1 MKNKLKNCLS
11 RKTIATILLCSFLFT
26 LVPAPSAIAATLQN
40 ATGNADKKNI
50 IYIENG
56 ADLIALGKNCTMDT
70 WSQNKTVELTS
81 DIDLSAM
88 DFTPIPS
95 FGGTFRGNGHTIS
108 GLHLTTK
115 GSYQGLFRYVQATGK
130 VENLTV
136 KGIIAP
142 EGNPKYLGSIAG
154 KNDGTITYCAFDG
167 TITGKAYIGGIAGS
181 TSETGTITYCTAQGN
196 LLSESYTGGITGQ
209 NLGTITNCQ
218 NHANV
223 NTTPITNKKSLSD
236 LETDSNIDLSEIRS
250 TENLSITTDTGGI
263 AGYSKGKVDSC
274 KNDGTIGY
282 QHVGYNTGGICGR
295 QSGII
300 SNCENNGAIYGRK
313 DVGGICG
320 QAEPYIIQA
329 YSKDALQQL
338 NDTLRTTQSTITKT
352 INRSDHE
359 ITDRLNNINN
369 QLDNVTNAADAMTD
383 NALDYADTVISDT
396 NDLLRRVSRSLDDM
410 EKGLQRVTTATVK
423 LGSGI
428 VELEEAG
435 ESLLKY
441 LRDVAA
447 TVKENETNSN
457 QPDAPDKQNSN
468 QNKIEDQF
476 HQASLSSLPEG
487 QINLEQHIEDLQ
499 TNIDNGT
506 VTPAD
511 MTPIKEDITVIEQ
524 QIAVSEN
531 YLANA
536 EDILRFLQQQG
547 YLPDDATINEA
558 LAQLGVTAEQIAAVK
573 QTIETIKNQLPDL
586 GKDMD
591 PAAIQEAIK
600 KLQAT
605 FQQLEQQLQSLK
617 TTLTKTIAA
626 IQAMKKQAPE
636 LKKALDSLEEGLDD
650 IERGMDYL
658 TMGAA
663 ELTRAIR
670 TINSGDTL
678 QIPEID
684 QEFHSNIDDLR
695 TAINGIQDNVTQLN
709 QSIANTQDDL
719 TKDFATIN
727 GQFLQ
732 MLNILSDAY
741 DRNQPGEREDFIED
755 ISDENT
761 ATTNEGKIYAS
772 HNNGPVQA
780 DINTGGIAGSMA
792 IEYDFDP
799 EDDAVKQGSGSLRF
813 TYQTKAIIEKCQNY
827 GTITGKKNYVGS
839 IVGKMDLGTTLLC
852 EGYGNAESTD
862 GSFVG
867 GIAGASEG
875 FIRNSTAKCTLA
887 GDDFIG
893 GITGQ
898 GRIITNC
905 YTLVHIDRADE
916 NQGAIAG
923 IDSEEKQ
930 DIRQNYFVS
939 NTLGGID
946 NISYQGRAE
955 SISIEE
961 FCDFIEK
968 TFQHEVTFQLTYMA
982 EDKVIATIPYT
993 YATPIDT
1000 ALLPA
1005 VPEKAGYFGTWD
1017 NYDYAMP
1024 LYDAIIQAEY
1034 ERAIEVIPS
1043 ALKRDGKAILLICG
1057 AFDDETQMAIAE
1069 NTDENKIQGK
1079 RILAS
1084 YRIKITDAHPKATYQ
1099 VRYLP
1104 TKQNSRIFIATEDN
1118 IAETPTKAFGRYLE
1132 CTAPGQEFI
1141 LYEVPPTSYVLL
1153 YVLIALLLVSSSYI
1167 IYKKK
1172 IQPQRQKKQKEGQ

>member
-1 MKNKLKNCLS
+1 MKNNPQT
-11 RKTIATILLCSFLFT
+11 RKTIALCLLCSFLLT
-26 LVPAPSAIAATLQN
+26 LFPAPPVFAAN
-40 ATGNADKKNI
+40 EATNEATI
-50 IYIENG
+50 IYIGNG
-56 ADLIALGKNCTMDT
+56 ADLIALGKKCTLDT

-108 GLHLTTK
+108 GLQLTAK
-115 GSYQGLFRYVQATGK
+115 GSYQGLFRYVQASGK
-130 VENLTV
+130 IENLTV
-136 KGIIAP
+136 KGVIAP
-142 EGNPKYLGSIAG
+142 EGNPKYLGGIAG
-154 KNDGTITYCAFDG
+154 QNDGTITYCAFAG
-167 TITGKAYIGGIAGS
+167 NITGKAYIGGIAGA
-181 TSETGTITYCTAQGN
+181 TSKTGAISYCTAQGN
-196 LLSESYTGGITGQ
+196 FLSESYTGGITGQ
-209 NLGTITNCQ
+209 NFGILTNCQ

-223 NTTPITNKKSLSD
+223 NTTPITRKKSLAD
-236 LETDSNIDLSEIRS
+236 LEADNNIDLSELRS

-263 AGYSKGKVDSC
+263 AGYSKGKIDNC

-295 QSGII
+295 QAGVI
-300 SNCENNGAIYGRK
+300 SNCENNGTVYGRK

-320 QAEPYIIQA
+320 QAEPYIVQA

-359 ITDRLNNINN
+359 ITDRLNSINN

-396 NDLLRRVSRSLDDM
+396 NDLLRRISLSLDYM
-410 EKGLQRVTTATVK
+410 EKGLQRISTATVK

-435 ESLLKY
+435 EYLLTY
-441 LRDVAA
+441 LRDVVTAI
-447 TVKENETNSN
+447 KKNDIDSN
-457 QPDAPDKQNSN
+457 KPDTPDKQPSDP
-468 QNKIEDQF
+468 NKLTEKIQ
-476 HQASLSSLPEG
+476 QAEESQKKQQAIRSSLPES
-487 QINLEQHIEDLQ
+487 QINLEEHIADLQ

-506 VTPAD
+506 VSSAD
-511 MTPIKEDITVIEQ
+511 MVPIREDITVLEQ
-524 QIAVSEN
+524 QITVSEN

-547 YLPDDATINEA
+547 YLPDDATINE
-558 LAQLGVTAEQIAAVK
+558 LLTQLGITAEQIAAVK
-573 QTIETIKNQLPDL
+573 ETIAAIKNQLPDL
-586 GKDMD
+586 GKDLD

-605 FQQLEQQLQSLK
+605 FQQLTQQLQALK
-617 TTLTKTIAA
+617 TTLAKTAAA

-636 LKKALDSLEEGLDD
+636 LKKALDSLEDGLYDM
-650 IERGMDYL
+650 ERGMDNL
-658 TMGAA
+658 TMGAT

-678 QIPEID
+678 QLPEID
-684 QEFHSNIDDLR
+684 QEFRTNIDDLR
-695 TAINGIQDNVTQLN
+695 TSINGIQDNVTQLN
-709 QSIANTQDDL
+709 QSITNTQDNL
-719 TKDFATIN
+719 IKDFTTIN

-732 MLNILSDAY
+732 ILNILSDTY
-741 DRNQPGEREDFIED
+741 DRKQPGEKEDFIED
-755 ISDENT
+755 VSDENT
-761 ATTNEGKIYAS
+761 ASLSEGKIYTS
-772 HNNGPVQA
+772 CNNGIVQA

-799 EDDAVKQGSGSLRF
+799 EDDVVKQGKDSLRF
-813 TYQTKAIIEKCQNY
+813 TYQTKAVIEKCQNY
-827 GTITGKKNYVGS
+827 GAITGKKNYVGS

-875 FIRNSTAKCTLA
+875 FIRNSIAKCTLA
-887 GDDFIG
+887 GDDFVG

-898 GRIITNC
+898 GNIISNC
-905 YTLVHIDRADE
+905 YTLVHIARADE

-923 IDSEEKQ
+923 KDSEEKE
-930 DIRQNYFVS
+930 DIRQNFFVS
-939 NTLGGID
+939 TTLGGID

-955 SISIEE
+955 NISIEG
-961 FCDFIEK
+961 FCSFIEK
-968 TFQHEVTFQLTYMA
+968 TFQHKVTFQLTYIA
-982 EDKVIATIPYT
+982 DDKVIAVIPYT

-1005 VPEKAGYFGTWD
+1005 VPEKAGYFGTWES
-1017 NYDYAMP
+1017 YDYEMP
-1024 LYDAIIQAEY
+1024 LYDATLQAEY

-1043 ALKRDGKAILLICG
+1043 ALKRDGKAIVLICG
-1057 AFDDETQMAIAE
+1057 AFDDKTQLAIAE
-1069 NTDENKIQGK
+1069 NTGENKIQGK
-1079 RILAS
+1079 KILAS
-1084 YRIKITDAHPKATYQ
+1084 YQVKITNARPKDTYQ
-1099 VRYLP
+1099 IRYLP
-1104 TKQNSRIFIATEDN
+1104 TKQNSRIIIAAGDN
-1118 IAETPTKAFGRYLE
+1118 IAEAPAKPFGRYLE

-1141 LYEVPPTSYVLL
+1141 LYEVPPTHYGWL
-1153 YVLIALLLVSSSYI
+1153 YIFPALLLLGGGYLA
-1167 IYKKK
+1167 YKKK
-1172 IQPQRQKKQKEGQ
+1172 FRRK

>member
-1 MKNKLKNCLS
+1 MKNKPQTK
-11 RKTIATILLCSFLFT
+11 KVIALLLLCSFLIT
-26 LVPAPSAIAATLQN
+26 LFPTPPAMAASEQT
-40 ATGNADKKNI
+40 T
-50 IYIENG
+50 IYIQNG

-70 WSQNKTVELTS
+70 WSQNKTIELTS

-108 GLHLTTK
+108 GLHLTKK

-130 VENLTV
+130 IENLTV
-136 KGIIAP
+136 KGTISP
-142 EGNPKYLGSIAG
+142 EGTSKYLGGIAG
-154 KNDGTITYCAFDG
+154 KNDGAITYCTFNG
-167 TITGKAYIGGIAGS
+167 NITGKGYVGGIAGF
-181 TSETGTITYCTAQGN
+181 TSETGTITYCTAQGH

-209 NLGTITNCQ
+209 NFGVITNCL

-223 NTTPITNKKSLSD
+223 NTTAITNKKSLSD
-236 LETDSNIDLSEIRS
+236 IEPDGDMDLSAIRS

-263 AGYSKGKVDSC
+263 AGYSKGKINSC

-295 QSGII
+295 QAGII
-300 SNCENNGAIYGRK
+300 SDCENNGTVYGRK

-320 QAEPYIIQA
+320 QAEPYIVQA

-338 NDTLRTTQSTITKT
+338 NDTLRSTQSTISKT

-359 ITDRLNNINN
+359 ITNTLNNINN

-396 NDLLRRVSRSLDDM
+396 NDLLRRVSRSLDYM
-410 EKGLQRVTTATVK
+410 EKGLQRISTATVK

-441 LRDVAA
+441 LREVSAA
-447 TVKENETNSN
+447 IKKNETDSDQPDSPDKENV
-457 QPDAPDKQNSN
+457 KQDE
-468 QNKIEDQF
+468 IEDKL
-476 HQASLSSLPEG
+476 HQAEETQKEQQDILSSLPES

-506 VTPAD
+506 VSSAD
-511 MTPIKEDITVIEQ
+511 MAPIKTDITIIEQ
-524 QIAVSEN
+524 QIAVTEN
-531 YLANA
+531 YLTNA

-547 YLPDDATINEA
+547 YLPDDATINE
-558 LAQLGVTAEQIAAVK
+558 LLTQLGITAEQIAAVK

-586 GKDMD
+586 GKDLD
-591 PAAIQEAIK
+591 PAAIQAAIQ
-600 KLQAT
+600 KLQTA
-605 FQQLEQQLQSLK
+605 FQQLEQQFQSLK
-617 TTLTKTIAA
+617 QTLAKTTAA

-636 LKKALDSLEEGLDD
+636 LKKALDSLEDGLYD
-650 IERGMDYL
+650 IERGMDNL
-658 TMGAA
+658 TMGAT

-684 QEFHSNIDDLR
+684 QEFRNNIDDLR
-695 TAINGIQDNVTQLN
+695 TSINGIQDDVTQLN
-709 QSIANTQDDL
+709 QTIANTQDDL
-719 TKDFATIN
+719 IKDFTTIN

-732 MLNILSDAY
+732 ILNILSDTY
-741 DRNQPGEREDFIED
+741 DRNQPGEKEDFIED
-755 ISDENT
+755 ISDQNT
-761 ATTNEGKIYAS
+761 SAITQGKIVAS
-772 HNNGPVQA
+772 SNYGNIAA
-780 DINTGGIAGSMA
+780 DINTGGIVGSMA

-799 EDDAVKQGSGSLRF
+799 EDDVVKQGKDSLRF
-813 TYQTKAIIEKCQNY
+813 TYQTKAIIEKCQNH

-839 IVGKMDLGTTLLC
+839 IVGKMDLGTALLC

-867 GIAGASEG
+867 GIAGASDG
-875 FIRNSTAKCTLA
+875 YIRNSIAKCTLA
-887 GDDFIG
+887 GDDFVG

-898 GRIITNC
+898 GQTITGC
-905 YTLVHIDRADE
+905 YTLVHIARAGE

-930 DIRQNYFVS
+930 NIQQNYFVS
-939 NTLGGID
+939 TALGGID

-955 SISIEE
+955 AIDIAS
-961 FCDFIEK
+961 FCNFIEK
-968 TFQHEVTFQLTYMA
+968 TFQHEVTFRLIYMA
-982 EDKVIATIPYT
+982 DDKIIATLPYT

-1000 ALLPA
+1000 AMLPA
-1005 VPEKAGYFGTWD
+1005 VPEKAGYFGTWES
-1017 NYDYAMP
+1017 YDYAMP
-1024 LYDAIIQAEY
+1024 LYDAILQAEY
-1034 ERAIEVIPS
+1034 ERAIEVMPS
-1043 ALKRDGKAILLICG
+1043 ALKRDGKSIVLICG
-1057 AFDDETQMAIAE
+1057 AFDDETQIAITE
-1069 NTDENKIQGK
+1069 NTAENKIQGK

-1084 YRIKITDAHPKATYQ
+1084 YQVKITDSHPKASYQ

-1104 TKQNSRIFIATEDN
+1104 IKKNSKILISAGDN
-1118 IAETPTKAFGRYLE
+1118 IQEATTKPFGRYVE
-1132 CTAPGQEFI
+1132 CTVPNSYFT
-1141 LYEVPPTSYVLL
+1141 LY
-1153 YVLIALLLVSSSYI
+1153 
-1167 IYKKK
+1167 
-1172 IQPQRQKKQKEGQ
+1172 